1 MPQLD
6 DSPASGSVS
15 LEMENSVEKFTTT
28 DTRRMPGC
36 RERYRL
42 RRQKALVKADLLRQ
56 HEEWV
61 EAHRRERQKTLS
73 FVRCA
78 LHAYIGAAVAYREA
92 TASNPRIQFL
102 NRDAKGQVMT
112 NFWWRQLHNEVD
124 ILLEF
129 IDEDSVAEQILFTKN
144 ALNSQKLF
152 AIKIVD
158 VVYPLRP
165 KAKLNA

>member
-1 MPQLD
+1 M
-6 DSPASGSVS
+6 
-15 LEMENSVEKFTTT
+15 
-28 DTRRMPGC
+28 
-36 RERYRL
+36 
-42 RRQKALVKADLLRQ
+42 
-56 HEEWV
+56 
-61 EAHRRERQKTLS
+61 
-73 FVRCA
+73 
-78 LHAYIGAAVAYREA
+78 
-92 TASNPRIQFL
+92 
-102 NRDAKGQVMT
+102 
-112 NFWWRQLHNEVD
+112 HNEVD